1 MKKKNFL
8 MLPCIAAVA
17 IATFVGKKTFESH
30 AYATSSLL
38 MQNVEALA
46 DESDENG
53 VDRKKGCKT
62 TSEYKIS
69 SEKCMHKFSVGF
81 QGTEYSCSEG
91 GEDSIC
97 KSGLDGYYAMCQ
109 INPVTHKEEHPTHPY
124 NDVKEIKC
132 K

>member
-1 MKKKNFL
+1 MKKKIFL

-30 AYATSSLL
+30 AYEANSLL

-46 DESDENG
+46 KDKENG
-53 VDRKKGCKT
+53 ADRKKGCKT
-62 TSEYKIS
+62 TSEYKIP
-69 SEKCMHKFSVGF
+69 SEKCMHGYSIGFS
-81 QGTEYSCSEG
+81 GTEYSCSEV

-97 KSGLDGYYAMCQ
+97 KRGLDGYHAMCQ

-124 NDVKEIKC
+124 NDVKETKC